1 MDLELLLGAR
11 HIYGL
16 GVYLAN
22 YDARARSRLL
32 ESMGYGQAHR
42 LDRVNA
48 LKPANRFDF
57 RSLTLKALEQT
68 D

>member
-22 YDARARSRLL
+22 YYARARSMLL

-42 LDRVNA
+42 SDRVNA
-48 LKPANRFDF
+48 LKTGK
-57 RSLTLKALEQT
+57 SV
-68 D
+68 